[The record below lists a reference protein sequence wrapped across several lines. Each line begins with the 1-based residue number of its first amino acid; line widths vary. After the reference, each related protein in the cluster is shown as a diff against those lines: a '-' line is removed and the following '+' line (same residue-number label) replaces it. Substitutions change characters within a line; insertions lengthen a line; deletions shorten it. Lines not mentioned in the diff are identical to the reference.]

1 MAMKAKQIIDRAQTI
16 LQDTTSVRWLLAE
29 LVNWF
34 NDGQR
39 EIVLYRP
46 ETSSV
51 TTQFTLVSGNT
62 KQTIDAA
69 ASPPPVFSPSVTNP
83 MRLIEVIRNFKLN
96 GDVGRAVRLVA
107 REIMDSQ
114 NPNWHADT
122 AADEIKHYLFD
133 ARDPK
138 TFYVWP
144 KPSGASKLEVIISAA
159 PAEINAAGVSADTA
173 VLALD
178 DIYANAVLDYILY
191 RAYMKDSEYAG
202 NAQRAAAHY
211 AAFANSLGVRIAS
224 EKAVSPVMNT
234 VFNPNNP
241 IAVTGGGAAA
251 A

>member
-1 MAMKAKQIIDRAQTI
+1 MGTLAASAIIDRAQTI
-16 LQDTTSVRWLLAE
+16 LQDTTSVRWLIQELA
-29 LVNWF
+29 NWF
-34 NDGQR
+34 NDAQR

-51 TTQFTLVSGNT
+51 TTQMTLTAGNT
-62 KQTIDAA
+62 KQTIEGAT
-69 ASPPPVFSPSVTNP
+69 FSPAVTNP
-83 MRLIEVIRNFKLN
+83 MRLLEVIRNFATD
-96 GDVGRAVRLVA
+96 GTTVGRAVRLVA

-114 NPNWHADT
+114 NPSWHGDT
-122 AADEIKHYLFD
+122 AAAEVKHYLFD

-144 KPSGASKLEVIISAA
+144 KPSGASKLEMIISKAPTEITVSNGAA
-159 PAEINAAGVSADTA
+159 VGNI
-173 VLALD
+173 ALD